1 MERFRLK
8 FPCKPYIRRYL
19 EITFGNPAELSK
31 DKVLYDVFRL
41 KLRKKSY
48 RYDHGKYSTLSKYTS
63 EIDIKIS
70 RDDFYRHGWELSRT
84 DIVALNIILE
94 GRVKLLLFKSIRLY
108 RAFNYPLTESI
119 ARFHQ
124 KYGFTENDWPIES
137 IRKECLRNLKIH
149 KDDIDRLIA
158 EMVKKFELLEIIS

>member
-48 RYDHGKYSTLSKYTS
+48 RYDRGQYRTLSKYTDS
-63 EIDIKIS
+63 IDIKIG
-70 RDDFYRHGWELSRT
+70 RDDFYRYGWELSRT
-84 DIVALNIILE
+84 DIVAFNILLE
-94 GRVKLLLFKSIRLY
+94 GRVKLLLYKTISLY
-108 RAFNYPLTESI
+108 RAFNYPLTKSI
-119 ARFHQ
+119 AIFQQ
-124 KYGFTENDWPIES
+124 KYGFTEEDWPAES
-137 IRKECLRNLKIH
+137 VRRECRRNLKIH
-149 KDDIDRLIA
+149 GDDMGCLID
-158 EMVKKFELLEIIS
+158 EMVKKFEF